1 MSSDDVPFDAAETQA
16 SLKWWSG
23 TDDLSLLTQ
32 VNNDLPFK
40 HVKNSSKAWDHLAVK
55 LLDVPGFGRAGIDSK
70 KASTRFYKLL
80 SDDTLEQRQVDKA
93 AAQAKTTE
101 NSAVAYIRDQ
111 VMRRGPRKAV
121 DGDES
126 TDSDVVSRKR
136 KAIFDAQDRELEL
149 ERERLNFEKFKYE
162 KKLEQREKGRVER
175 VQQREDERKRNEGM
189 MALIQQ
195 LIEMKKP

>member
-1 MSSDDVPFDAAETQA
+1 
-16 SLKWWSG
+16 
-23 TDDLSLLTQ
+23 
-32 VNNDLPFK
+32 
-40 HVKNSSKAWDHLAVK
+40 
-55 LLDVPGFGRAGIDSK
+55 
-70 KASTRFYKLL
+70 
-80 SDDTLEQRQVDKA
+80 
-93 AAQAKTTE
+93 
-101 NSAVAYIRDQ
+101 
-111 VMRRGPRKAV
+111 MRRGPRKAV

-162 KKLEQREKGRVER
+162 KKLEQREKDRVER
-175 VQQREDERKRNEGM
+175 IQQREDERKRNEGM